1 MPPNLIEAAIHEAFE
16 IDGDPIKN
24 LIMAALDDRRLHK
37 AIGSPLKERC
47 ATIIRRARVKKAD
60 SRKRTLVVTRLAD
73 ETIKLLG
80 GRIFLGRKKS
90 PE

>member
-16 IDGDPIKN
+16 IAGDPIKN

-47 ATIIRRARVKKAD
+47 ATIIQRARVQKSDPKH
-60 SRKRTLVVTRLAD
+60 TLDVTRLAD
-73 ETIKLLG
+73 ETIKLLA

-90 PE
+90 AE